1 MSSSGEVALQKRA
14 IDTHA
19 SQGERIPWATSTRW
33 SEFEGA
39 GDIHQPHASSETP
52 SPNSETLPLTEKK
65 PYQHRE
71 GVHVAH
77 DYQPTL
83 WTPKHAHRK
92 GGGFTPADTVVEGR
106 TKMIGRAN
114 KKGWRHTEETHKV
127 RRKRNR
133 AKRWVEKNL

>member
-1 MSSSGEVALQKRA
+1 MSSLDEQKGQVREIGLYPGCVGRPAPWWNAGQNLKQNARQNPVEV
-14 IDTHA
+14 T
-19 SQGERIPWATSTRW
+19 TSPTT
-33 SEFEGA
+33 EE
-39 GDIHQPHASSETP
+39 
-52 SPNSETLPLTEKK
+52 LPLEDAK
-65 PYQHRE
+65 PFQHRE
-71 GVHVAH
+71 EVHLAH

-133 AKRWVEKNL
+133 AMRWAEKNL